1 MVHKR
6 DFISHHAPALFDRA
20 EECQKYKQGVA
31 TVVLCVSSIEAM
43 LNDLCE
49 WYRFVIKHESTCPN
63 LNPNNEKFFGRK
75 INETCAAAFHYIA
88 EEEKGIFNLLET
100 LEDER
105 RSLECKV
112 EKIFKFSGGKAPKGD
127 LIWQDFQML
136 VEIRNGIVH
145 AKGEHLSQENPLN
158 AEGRSGINGYPDFV
172 DRLMRRRLIED
183 PRLLDRR
190 GSWFELVERNEKFLS
205 WCLDTTRKF
214 STIFLRALPDS
225 NVTGIFIREAAFDRG
240 ACV

>member
-20 EECQKYKQGVA
+20 EECQRYKQGVA

-63 LNPNNEKFFGRK
+63 LNPNSNKLFGGEF
-75 INETCAAAFHYIA
+75 NETCVASFHYITK
-88 EEEKGIFNLLET
+88 EEKGVFNLLET
-100 LEDER
+100 LESER
-105 RSLECKV
+105 KSLECKI
-112 EKIFKFSGGKAPKGD
+112 EEIFKFSGNKAPKGD
-127 LIWQDFQML
+127 LIWQDFKTL

-145 AKGEHLSQENPLN
+145 AKGEHLSQENPLSD
-158 AEGRSGINGYPDFV
+158 ERRSGINGYPDFV
-172 DRLMRRRLIED
+172 GRLMRRGFIGGSHS
-183 PRLLDRR
+183 LDRG

-205 WCLDTTRKF
+205 WCLDATRKF
-214 STIFLRALPDS
+214 ATILLRALPDS
-225 NVTGIFIREAAFDRG
+225 NVTDIFIREAAFYR
-240 ACV
+240 